1 MMICCPN
8 CQRWYDNAFPRCTNC
23 GYSSFGAGGETF
35 NVPPPPPELTAMG
48 GQFQQ
53 QYMAPPPNSNDIN
66 SPNYVPDMGVPSVN
80 APVQQ
85 GYPVQQQGYPVQQQ
99 GYPVQQQGYPVQQ
112 QSYPV
117 QQQSY
122 PVQQQG
128 YPVQQQNNVSM
139 QQPFQAAVPQSKT
152 KGPLIAVI
160 CIIVLLVIGG
170 IAIGIFMSNK
180 PAQPAVPE
188 NSTASQSTVTS
199 TPPQVSE
206 NVPSHNSTV
215 PPVSDDTSNAATGG
229 TR

>member
-48 GQFQQ
+48 GQYQQ

-80 APVQQ
+80 APV
-85 GYPVQQQGYPVQQQ
+85 QQ

-180 PAQPAVPE
+180 PAQP
-188 NSTASQSTVTS
+188 
-199 TPPQVSE
+199 QVSE

>member
-85 GYPVQQQGYPVQQQ
+85 GYPVQQQSYPVQQQ

-112 QSYPV
+112 
-117 QQQSY
+117 
-122 PVQQQG
+122 
-128 YPVQQQNNVSM
+128 
-139 QQPFQAAVPQSKT
+139 
-152 KGPLIAVI
+152 
-160 CIIVLLVIGG
+160 
-170 IAIGIFMSNK
+170 
-180 PAQPAVPE
+180 
-188 NSTASQSTVTS
+188 
-199 TPPQVSE
+199 
-206 NVPSHNSTV
+206 
-215 PPVSDDTSNAATGG
+215 
-229 TR
+229 

>member
-48 GQFQQ
+48 GQYQQ

-85 GYPVQQQGYPVQQQ
+85 GYPVQQQSYPVQQQ
-99 GYPVQQQGYPVQQ
+99 G
-112 QSYPV
+112 
-117 QQQSY
+117 Y

>member
-85 GYPVQQQGYPVQQQ
+85 GYPVQQQ
-99 GYPVQQQGYPVQQ
+99 
-112 QSYPV
+112 
-117 QQQSY
+117 SY

-152 KGPLIAVI
+152 KGPLIAAI

-215 PPVSDDTSNAATGG
+215 PPTSDDTSNAATGG

>member
-48 GQFQQ
+48 GQYQQ

-85 GYPVQQQGYPVQQQ
+85 GYPVQQQSYPVQQQ
-99 GYPVQQQGYPVQQ
+99 GYPVQQQG
-112 QSYPV
+112 
-117 QQQSY
+117 Y

-152 KGPLIAVI
+152 KGSLIAAI

>member
-48 GQFQQ
+48 GQYQQ

-80 APVQQ
+80 APV
-85 GYPVQQQGYPVQQQ
+85 
-99 GYPVQQQGYPVQQ
+99 QQGYPVQQ

-152 KGPLIAVI
+152 KGPLIAAI

>member
-85 GYPVQQQGYPVQQQ
+85 G
-99 GYPVQQQGYPVQQ
+99 
-112 QSYPV
+112 YPV

>member
-48 GQFQQ
+48 GQYQQ

-99 GYPVQQQGYPVQQ
+99 GYPVQQQ
-112 QSYPV
+112 
-117 QQQSY
+117 
-122 PVQQQG
+122 
-128 YPVQQQNNVSM
+128 NNVSM
-139 QQPFQAAVPQSKT
+139 QQPFQAAVPQSTT

>member
-85 GYPVQQQGYPVQQQ
+85 GYPVQQQ
-99 GYPVQQQGYPVQQ
+99 
-112 QSYPV
+112 
-117 QQQSY
+117 
-122 PVQQQG
+122 
-128 YPVQQQNNVSM
+128 NNVSM

-152 KGPLIAVI
+152 KGPLIAAI

>member
-99 GYPVQQQGYPVQQ
+99 GYPVQQQ
-112 QSYPV
+112 SYPV

-180 PAQPAVPE
+180 PAQPAVPK

-199 TPPQVSE
+199 TPPQVAE

>member
-48 GQFQQ
+48 GQYQQ

-80 APVQQ
+80 APV
-85 GYPVQQQGYPVQQQ
+85 QQ

-152 KGPLIAVI
+152 KGSLIAAI

>member
-85 GYPVQQQGYPVQQQ
+85 GYPVQQQ
-99 GYPVQQQGYPVQQ
+99 
-112 QSYPV
+112 
-117 QQQSY
+117 SY

-152 KGPLIAVI
+152 KGPLIAAI

>member
-48 GQFQQ
+48 GQYQQ

-99 GYPVQQQGYPVQQ
+99 GYPVQQQ
-112 QSYPV
+112 
-117 QQQSY
+117 
-122 PVQQQG
+122 
-128 YPVQQQNNVSM
+128 NNVSM

-152 KGPLIAVI
+152 KGLLIAVI

>member
-85 GYPVQQQGYPVQQQ
+85 GYPVQQQSYPVQQQ
-99 GYPVQQQGYPVQQ
+99 GYPVQQQG
-112 QSYPV
+112 
-117 QQQSY
+117 Y

>member
-48 GQFQQ
+48 GQYQQ

-99 GYPVQQQGYPVQQ
+99 GYPVQQQ
-112 QSYPV
+112 
-117 QQQSY
+117 
-122 PVQQQG
+122 
-128 YPVQQQNNVSM
+128 NNVSM

-152 KGPLIAVI
+152 KGPLIAAI

>member
-85 GYPVQQQGYPVQQQ
+85 GYPVQQQ
-99 GYPVQQQGYPVQQ
+99 
-112 QSYPV
+112 SYPV

-152 KGPLIAVI
+152 KGPLIAAI

>member
-48 GQFQQ
+48 GQYQQ

-80 APVQQ
+80 APV
-85 GYPVQQQGYPVQQQ
+85 
-99 GYPVQQQGYPVQQ
+99 QQGYPVQQ

>member
-85 GYPVQQQGYPVQQQ
+85 G
-99 GYPVQQQGYPVQQ
+99 
-112 QSYPV
+112 
-117 QQQSY
+117 Y

>member
-48 GQFQQ
+48 GQYQQ

-152 KGPLIAVI
+152 KGPLIAAI

>member
-85 GYPVQQQGYPVQQQ
+85 GYPVQQQSYPVQQQ
-99 GYPVQQQGYPVQQ
+99 GYPVQQQGYPI
-112 QSYPV
+112 

-152 KGPLIAVI
+152 KGPLIAAI

-215 PPVSDDTSNAATGG
+215 PPTSDDTSNAATGG

>member
-99 GYPVQQQGYPVQQ
+99 
-112 QSYPV
+112 
-117 QQQSY
+117 
-122 PVQQQG
+122 
-128 YPVQQQNNVSM
+128 NNVSM

-152 KGPLIAVI
+152 KGPLIAAI

-215 PPVSDDTSNAATGG
+215 PPTSDDTSNAATGG

>member
-48 GQFQQ
+48 GQYQQ

-85 GYPVQQQGYPVQQQ
+85 GYPVQQQGYH
-99 GYPVQQQGYPVQQ
+99 
-112 QSYPV
+112 
-117 QQQSY
+117 
-122 PVQQQG
+122 VQQQG

-152 KGPLIAVI
+152 KGPLIAAI

-215 PPVSDDTSNAATGG
+215 PSVSDDTSNAATGG

>member
-117 QQQSY
+117 QQQ
-122 PVQQQG
+122 
-128 YPVQQQNNVSM
+128 NNVSM

-206 NVPSHNSTV
+206 SVPSHNSTV

>member
-112 QSYPV
+112 Q
-117 QQQSY
+117 
-122 PVQQQG
+122 G

>member
-80 APVQQ
+80 APV
-85 GYPVQQQGYPVQQQ
+85 QQGYPVQQQ

-199 TPPQVSE
+199 TPPQVAE

>member
-48 GQFQQ
+48 GQYQQ

-85 GYPVQQQGYPVQQQ
+85 G
-99 GYPVQQQGYPVQQ
+99 
-112 QSYPV
+112 YPV

>member
-85 GYPVQQQGYPVQQQ
+85 GYPVQQQG
-99 GYPVQQQGYPVQQ
+99 
-112 QSYPV
+112 
-117 QQQSY
+117 Y

>member
-99 GYPVQQQGYPVQQ
+99 
-112 QSYPV
+112 
-117 QQQSY
+117 
-122 PVQQQG
+122 
-128 YPVQQQNNVSM
+128 NNVSM

-152 KGPLIAVI
+152 KGPLIAAI

-188 NSTASQSTVTS
+188 NSTASQSAVTS

>member
-48 GQFQQ
+48 GQYQQ

-85 GYPVQQQGYPVQQQ
+85 GYPVQQQG
-99 GYPVQQQGYPVQQ
+99 
-112 QSYPV
+112 
-117 QQQSY
+117 Y

>member
-1 MMICCPN
+1 
-8 CQRWYDNAFPRCTNC
+8 
-23 GYSSFGAGGETF
+23 
-35 NVPPPPPELTAMG
+35 MG
-48 GQFQQ
+48 GQYQQ

-80 APVQQ
+80 APV
-85 GYPVQQQGYPVQQQ
+85 QQ

-152 KGPLIAVI
+152 KGPLIAAI

>member
-99 GYPVQQQGYPVQQ
+99 
-112 QSYPV
+112 SYPV

-152 KGPLIAVI
+152 KGPLIAAI

-215 PPVSDDTSNAATGG
+215 PPTSDDTSNAATGG

>member
-80 APVQQ
+80 APV
-85 GYPVQQQGYPVQQQ
+85 
-99 GYPVQQQGYPVQQ
+99 QQGYPVQQ

>member
-48 GQFQQ
+48 GQYQQ

-99 GYPVQQQGYPVQQ
+99 GYPVQQQ
-112 QSYPV
+112 
-117 QQQSY
+117 
-122 PVQQQG
+122 
-128 YPVQQQNNVSM
+128 NNVSM

-152 KGPLIAVI
+152 KGPLIAAI

-215 PPVSDDTSNAATGG
+215 PPTSDDTSNAATGG

>member
-48 GQFQQ
+48 GQYQQ

-66 SPNYVPDMGVPSVN
+66 SPNYVPDMGVPSVD
-80 APVQQ
+80 APV
-85 GYPVQQQGYPVQQQ
+85 QQ

-152 KGPLIAVI
+152 KGPLIAAI

-215 PPVSDDTSNAATGG
+215 PPTSDDTSNAATGG

>member
-99 GYPVQQQGYPVQQ
+99 GYPVQQQ
-112 QSYPV
+112 
-117 QQQSY
+117 
-122 PVQQQG
+122 
-128 YPVQQQNNVSM
+128 NNVSM

-152 KGPLIAVI
+152 KGPLIAAI

>member
-85 GYPVQQQGYPVQQQ
+85 GYPVQQQS
-99 GYPVQQQGYPVQQ
+99 YPVQQQGYPVQQ

-152 KGPLIAVI
+152 KGPLIAAI

-215 PPVSDDTSNAATGG
+215 PPTSDDTSNAATGG

>member
-85 GYPVQQQGYPVQQQ
+85 GYPVQQQ
-99 GYPVQQQGYPVQQ
+99 
-112 QSYPV
+112 
-117 QQQSY
+117 SY

-152 KGPLIAVI
+152 KGPLIAAI

-229 TR
+229 TEITHYAL